1 MSDTTI
7 VICLHHGVEK
17 GILKWSQ
24 IMYYVVLATKHTQL
38 KWNAFKGTEEDESY
52 ITNDG
57 ALKTLMQ
64 KTHCIHWLNVC
75 GF

>member
-17 GILKWSQ
+17 DILKSSQ
-24 IMYYVVLATKHTQL
+24 IMYYVVLATKHTQP
-38 KWNAFKGTEEDESY
+38 KRNAFKGTEEDKSC

-57 ALKTLMQ
+57 ALKTSIQ
-64 KTHCIHWLNVC
+64 KTYCIH
-75 GF
+75 